1 MPLYTP
7 PVHPIHPYR
16 HPCPPCTPYIH
27 SYPPLHRPAQC
38 SPIETPYTPPQH
50 TLGTFMYPY
59 IRPCTTLCTLG
70 VFIGPYIH
78 PNRSLCSFT
87 YPYIL
92 LCPPHL
98 FLYTLSASLHPP
110 PGGMY
115 TPSGE
120 GEYIYC
126 PMHPIVPGIPY
137 TACGRALYTL
147 YTACM
152 VGGVGPDHTNPYR
165 GHIAWVGLL

>member
-1 MPLYTP
+1 MPSLYTLHTLIPSPAPPCPVLPYRNPLHPPSTHPGYLYVPLYTSLYYFMYSGGVYRP
-7 PVHPIHPYR
+7 LYTSYPQPMQLYIPLYTALPSPSLPIHPVCF
-16 HPCPPCTPYIH
+16 PT
-27 SYPPLHRPAQC
+27 
-38 SPIETPYTPPQH
+38 
-50 TLGTFMYPY
+50 
-59 IRPCTTLCTLG
+59 
-70 VFIGPYIH
+70 
-78 PNRSLCSFT
+78 
-87 YPYIL
+87 
-92 LCPPHL
+92 
-98 FLYTLSASLHPP
+98 PP